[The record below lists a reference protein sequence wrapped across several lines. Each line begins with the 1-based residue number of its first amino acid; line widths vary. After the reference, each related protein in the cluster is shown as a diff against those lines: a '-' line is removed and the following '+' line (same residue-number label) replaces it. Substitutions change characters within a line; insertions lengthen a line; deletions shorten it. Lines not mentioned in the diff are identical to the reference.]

1 MGRLR
6 TEFGRG
12 GRPIHTRRCDVGF
25 NCVVCVKQVP
35 YTKRTTDGVITS
47 LGTVDRARFPAVVNP
62 GDLHALEM
70 ALSIRDEHGGTVTA
84 ITMGSPRSCG
94 ALREALYLGADRAIL
109 VTDPRAAGSDT
120 LATGYVLGEAIRK
133 LKPDVV
139 FCGHQSIEGET
150 SHVGPQIAQRIGF
163 TPLSMVDRPVMIE
176 GKTVVARRDTGSGW
190 ELVSADLPVL
200 ATIMDGANT
209 PRPPAMKRM
218 MKFKKARC
226 RPEVEDAVTR
236 ERPGDSASAVSA
248 EVVRRCSALETK
260 GLLIRTWNLDDI
272 GADPARC
279 GFQGS
284 PTKVHRVQNFV
295 MREGG
300 HRSFENSDA
309 GISALVAELINDR
322 TIG

>member
-1 MGRLR
+1 
-6 TEFGRG
+6 
-12 GRPIHTRRCDVGF
+12 
-25 NCVVCVKQVP
+25 VVCVKQVP
-35 YTKRTTDGVITS
+35 FTKTTTNGVITPF
-47 LGTVDRARFPAVVNP
+47 GTVDRARFPAVVNP

-120 LATGYVLGEAIRK
+120 LATAYVLSEAIRK

-163 TPLSMVDRPVMIE
+163 TPLTMVNQAVTIE
-176 GKTVVARRDTGSGW
+176 GRTIFARRDTGSGW

-200 ATIMDGANT
+200 ATIVDGANS
-209 PRPPAMKRM
+209 PRPPAVKRM
-218 MKFKKARC
+218 MKFKKARS
-226 RPEVEDAVTR
+226 RPEIEEAVAR
-236 ERPGDSASAVSA
+236 ERPGASASDVNE

-260 GLLIRTWNLDDI
+260 DLLIRTWNLDDI
-272 GADPARC
+272 GVDPVRC
-279 GFQGS
+279 GFRGS

-295 MREGG
+295 VREGA
-300 HRSFENSDA
+300 HRNFENSDM
-309 GISALVAELINDR
+309 GISALVAELINDH